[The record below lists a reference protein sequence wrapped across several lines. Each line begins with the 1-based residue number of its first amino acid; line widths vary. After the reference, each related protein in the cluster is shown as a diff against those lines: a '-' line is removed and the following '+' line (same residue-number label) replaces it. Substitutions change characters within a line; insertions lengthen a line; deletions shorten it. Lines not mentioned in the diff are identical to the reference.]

1 MEREEMVRGCLLG
14 LAVGDA
20 MGHPIDK
27 KSWDEITESY
37 GPNGLLGYDLMDGGA
52 DVTSYT
58 QFAAYACNG
67 MLLGACRGHQ
77 DRYIRY
83 VAMALR
89 EWAKCQQFRGVAE
102 KTYCWVGQ
110 VPQMRRR
117 LCMDTRI
124 TDALRRENLGTP
136 EKPIFISDTPGIL
149 TVAVAAALLYD
160 PAKQTMGQLRRL
172 ALESVALVTG
182 DQLTYLCGAY
192 IASALATILQE
203 PELPLSRVFART
215 CEEMQEDLC
224 DQYPEV
230 TRLNG
235 LITRAMELTRDAEL
249 NPLAAMSLLDCRT
262 AANCLA
268 ASVYAAM
275 IHPANFDEGMI
286 AAVNHSGYSAATGAL
301 TGAFLGAKLGA
312 EALPE
317 FYLESLEAAPFLEEL
332 AQDLVMG
339 RQTMLIFDDHWDE
352 KYVQGMPSQP

>member
-1 MEREEMVRGCLLG
+1 MDREMMVRGCLLG

-27 KSWDEITESY
+27 KNWDEITESY

-124 TDALRRENLGTP
+124 TDAAGL
-136 EKPIFISDTPGIL
+136 D
-149 TVAVAAALLYD
+149 
-160 PAKQTMGQLRRL
+160 
-172 ALESVALVTG
+172 
-182 DQLTYLCGAY
+182 
-192 IASALATILQE
+192 SALYHAQVGDVVTIVLYRSGHYYEAQL
-203 PELPLSRVFART
+203 ELI
-215 CEEMQEDLC
+215 E
-224 DQYPEV
+224 
-230 TRLNG
+230 
-235 LITRAMELTRDAEL
+235 
-249 NPLAAMSLLDCRT
+249 
-262 AANCLA
+262 
-268 ASVYAAM
+268 
-275 IHPANFDEGMI
+275 
-286 AAVNHSGYSAATGAL
+286 
-301 TGAFLGAKLGA
+301 AK
-312 EALPE
+312 
-317 FYLESLEAAPFLEEL
+317 
-332 AQDLVMG
+332 G
-339 RQTMLIFDDHWDE
+339 R
-352 KYVQGMPSQP
+352 